1 MEGERDGGVEVYVVT
16 RNATRAKRGRDSEGG
31 ERQLDPIDPSL
42 LGRVCLQS
50 LQSIAEQQ
58 GWSWAVTGLLVG
70 VSWNSSAKSGQP
82 RRRSHRCIF
91 RHS

>member
-16 RNATRAKRGRDSEGG
+16 RNVTGAKRGRDSEGG

-42 LGRVCLQS
+42 LGRLCLQS
-50 LQSIAEQQ
+50 QQQ
-58 GWSWAVTGLLVG
+58 GWSWAVTGLRWSG
-70 VSWNSSAKSGQP
+70 VSWNSSAKSGQL